1 MILFFD
7 HVPSLK
13 YRAVLM
19 ACYGAGLRVSEA
31 VSLKVADI
39 DSKRML
45 VRVERGKGA
54 KDRYVT
60 LSPRL
65 LGVLRTWWRA
75 ARPETWLFP
84 GSRIGRH
91 LNAASVQGACR
102 DAALRSGLR
111 KRITAHTLRHSFA
124 THLLEGGT
132 DIRMIQVLLGHS
144 NLETTAHYTAVS
156 PGMMGAVVSPLD
168 RLEPPREKGAASRR
182 RGK

>member
-1 MILFFD
+1 MVLFFD
-7 HVPSLK
+7 RVPSLK

-65 LGVLRTWWRA
+65 LGVLRVWWRA
-75 ARPETWLFP
+75 ARPETW
-84 GSRIGRH
+84 GSLIGH
-91 LNAASVQGACR
+91 PLNASSVQVACR
-102 DAALRSGLR
+102 EAALRSGLR
-111 KRITAHTLRHSFA
+111 KRMTAHTLRHSFA
-124 THLLEGGT
+124 THLLENGT
-132 DIRMIQVLLGHS
+132 DIRMILG
-144 NLETTAHYTAVS
+144 VF
-156 PGMMGAVVSPLD
+156 
-168 RLEPPREKGAASRR
+168 
-182 RGK
+182 